1 MEQCPGKNP
10 WLNCIRK
17 VIFSGDRRG
26 MVGATGF
33 EPATARPPAVCAT
46 RLRHAPIETFQMLCI
61 RQSSSKSF
69 AFIPLGLARD
79 GTR

>member
-1 MEQCPGKNP
+1 
-10 WLNCIRK
+10 
-17 VIFSGDRRG
+17 

-46 RLRHAPIETFQMLCI
+46 RLRHAPIDTFQMLCI

-69 AFIPLGLARD
+69 AFVPKGLAKDR
-79 GTR
+79 TRQFFSTNAGSL